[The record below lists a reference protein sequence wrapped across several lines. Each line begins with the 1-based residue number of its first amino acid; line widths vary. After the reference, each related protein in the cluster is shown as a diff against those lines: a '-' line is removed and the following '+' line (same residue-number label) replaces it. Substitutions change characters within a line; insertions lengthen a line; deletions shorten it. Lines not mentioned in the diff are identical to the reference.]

1 MTLGSVDFKM
11 KDLVKSESD
20 NFVLVQHDNL
30 YQVFEKDSD
39 NPFIIYDDETKE
51 LNYLNKNVYSDGNQN
66 KARAIYEKLQI
77 IKNNRTF

>member
-1 MTLGSVDFKM
+1 MTLGSVTFEM
-11 KDLVKSESD
+11 KDLLKSESE

-39 NPFIIYDDETKE
+39 NPFIVYDDKTKQ
-51 LNYLNKNVYSDGNQN
+51 LNYLNKNVYSTDNQN

>member
-1 MTLGSVDFKM
+1 MTLGSVTFKIKDF
-11 KDLVKSESD
+11 VKSESE

-39 NPFIIYDDETKE
+39 NPFIVYDDKTKQ
-51 LNYLNKNVYSDGNQN
+51 LDYLNKNVYSADNQN

-77 IKNNRTF
+77 IQNNRTF

>member
-1 MTLGSVDFKM
+1 MTLGSVTFTIKDF
-11 KDLVKSESD
+11 VKSESE

-39 NPFIIYDDETKE
+39 NPFIIYNDETKQ
-51 LNYLNKNVYSDGNQN
+51 LNYLNKIYSADNQN

>member
-1 MTLGSVDFKM
+1 MTLGSITFEM
-11 KDLVKSESD
+11 KGLVKSESD

>member
-1 MTLGSVDFKM
+1 MTLGSVTFEM
-11 KDLVKSESD
+11 KGLVKSESD

-39 NPFIIYDDETKE
+39 NTFIIYDDKTKE
-51 LNYLNKNVYSDGNQN
+51 LNYLNKNVYSDDNQN

>member
-1 MTLGSVDFKM
+1 MTLGSVTFKIKDF
-11 KDLVKSESD
+11 VKSESD

-39 NPFIIYDDETKE
+39 NPFIIYNDETKQ
-51 LNYLNKNVYSDGNQN
+51 LNYLNKNVYSADNQN

>member
-1 MTLGSVDFKM
+1 MTLGSVTFKIKDF
-11 KDLVKSESD
+11 VKSESD

-39 NPFIIYDDETKE
+39 NPFIIYNDETKQ
-51 LNYLNKNVYSDGNQN
+51 LNYLNKNVYSADNQN
-66 KARAIYEKLQI
+66 KARAIYEKLQV

>member
-1 MTLGSVDFKM
+1 MTLGSVTFEIKG
-11 KDLVKSESD
+11 LVKSESD

-39 NPFIIYDDETKE
+39 NPFIIYNDETKE
-51 LNYLNKNVYSDGNQN
+51 LNYLNKNVYSADNQN
-66 KARAIYEKLQI
+66 KARAIYEKLQV

>member
-1 MTLGSVDFKM
+1 MTLGSVTFKIKDF
-11 KDLVKSESD
+11 VKSESE

-30 YQVFEKDSD
+30 YQVFEKDND
-39 NPFIIYDDETKE
+39 NPFIVYDDKTKQ
-51 LNYLNKNVYSDGNQN
+51 LNYLNKNVYSTDNQN

>member
-1 MTLGSVDFKM
+1 MTLGSVTFEM
-11 KDLVKSESD
+11 KGLVKSESD

-39 NPFIIYDDETKE
+39 NPFIVYDDKTKQ
-51 LNYLNKNVYSDGNQN
+51 LNYLNKNVYSVDNQH

>member
-1 MTLGSVDFKM
+1 MTLGSVTFEM
-11 KDLVKSESD
+11 NGLVKSESD

>member
-1 MTLGSVDFKM
+1 MTLGSVTFTM
-11 KDLVKSESD
+11 KGLVKSESD

-30 YQVFEKDSD
+30 YQIFEKDSD
-39 NPFIIYDDETKE
+39 NPFIIYNDETKQ
-51 LNYLNKNVYSDGNQN
+51 LNYINKNVYSVDNQH

>member
-1 MTLGSVDFKM
+1 MTLGSVTFKIKDF
-11 KDLVKSESD
+11 VKSESE

-39 NPFIIYDDETKE
+39 NPFIIYNDETKQ
-51 LNYLNKNVYSDGNQN
+51 LNYLNKNVYSADNQN
-66 KARAIYEKLQI
+66 KARAIYEKLQV

>member
-1 MTLGSVDFKM
+1 MTLGSVTFVM
-11 KDLVKSESD
+11 KVLVKSESE

-51 LNYLNKNVYSDGNQN
+51 LNYLNKNVYSADNQN
-66 KARAIYEKLQI
+66 KARAIYEKLQV

>member
-1 MTLGSVDFKM
+1 MTLGSVTFEM
-11 KDLVKSESD
+11 KDLLKSETD

-39 NPFIIYDDETKE
+39 NPFIIYNDKTKQ
-51 LNYLNKNVYSDGNQN
+51 LDYLNKNVYSADNQN
-66 KARAIYEKLQI
+66 KARAIYEKLQV

>member
-1 MTLGSVDFKM
+1 MTLGSVTFKIKDF
-11 KDLVKSESD
+11 VKSESE

-30 YQVFEKDSD
+30 YQVFEKDND
-39 NPFIIYDDETKE
+39 NPFIVYDDKTKQ
-51 LNYLNKNVYSDGNQN
+51 LNYLNKNVYSVDNQH

>member
-1 MTLGSVDFKM
+1 MTLGSVTFKIKDF
-11 KDLVKSESD
+11 VKSESD
-20 NFVLVQHDNL
+20 NFVLVQNDNL

-39 NPFIIYDDETKE
+39 SPFIVYDDETKQ
-51 LNYLNKNVYSDGNQN
+51 LNYLNKNVYSSDNQN

>member
-1 MTLGSVDFKM
+1 MTLGSVTFKIKDF
-11 KDLVKSESD
+11 VKSESE

-39 NPFIIYDDETKE
+39 NPFIVYDDETKQ
-51 LNYLNKNVYSDGNQN
+51 LNYLNKNVYSADNQN

>member
-1 MTLGSVDFKM
+1 MTLGSVTFEM
-11 KDLVKSESD
+11 KGLVKSESD

-30 YQVFEKDSD
+30 YQVFEKNND

-51 LNYLNKNVYSDGNQN
+51 LNYLNKNVYSDDNQN

>member
-1 MTLGSVDFKM
+1 MTLGSVDFKI

-20 NFVLVQHDNL
+20 NFALVQHDNL
-30 YQVFEKDSD
+30 YQVFEKDSN
-39 NPFIIYDDETKE
+39 NPFIVYDDETKQ
-51 LNYLNKNVYSDGNQN
+51 LNYLNKNVYSADNQH

>member
-1 MTLGSVDFKM
+1 MTLGSVDFKI

-30 YQVFEKDSD
+30 YQVFERDSD
-39 NPFIIYDDETKE
+39 SPFIIYDDETKQ
-51 LNYLNKNVYSDGNQN
+51 LNYLNKNVYSADNQN
-66 KARAIYEKLQI
+66 KARAIYEKLQV

>member
-1 MTLGSVDFKM
+1 MTLGSVTFEM
-11 KDLVKSESD
+11 KGLVKSESD

-39 NPFIIYDDETKE
+39 NPFIIYNDKTKQ
-51 LNYLNKNVYSDGNQN
+51 LDYLNKNVYSSDNQN

>member
-1 MTLGSVDFKM
+1 MTLGSVTFEM
-11 KDLVKSESD
+11 KVLVKSESE

-51 LNYLNKNVYSDGNQN
+51 LNYLNKNVYSADNQN
-66 KARAIYEKLQI
+66 KARAIYEKLQV

>member
-1 MTLGSVDFKM
+1 MTLGSVTFKIKDF
-11 KDLVKSESD
+11 VKSESE

-30 YQVFEKDSD
+30 YQVFEKDSN
-39 NPFIIYDDETKE
+39 NPFIIYDDKTKQ
-51 LNYLNKNVYSDGNQN
+51 LNYLNKNVYSADNQN